1 MFGIMLHVQM
11 NGHTLV
17 SYNIST
23 LRGNDL
29 ATKTAE
35 RLKFLGVENLYPAEF
50 EILVTGK
57 EVLAAE
63 KLAGSNDTSLRTPAT
78 IVHFQQIPAKP
89 KSPQPMF
96 QYASTLL
103 EKKV

>member
-1 MFGIMLHVQM
+1 MLHGQM

-29 ATKTAE
+29 TAE

-89 KSPQPMF
+89 KSPQSMF

-103 EKKV
+103 EKNV